1 MRRLTMNP
9 YGPPTNVPHGFG
21 YPRPPFAPSMMSF
34 GPPRMQVPPRIP
46 HFEVP
51 LETPAEDQESM
62 EEAVPSEASSSVNQ
76 MRVYPTRLQT
86 FDQYVCEQEFPRCEA
101 DDALGNALLTRNQQ
115 ITPTTNEQTAITNLM
130 SRIKNALEQIAAIDA
145 VPSVKIDEYRE
156 VGSYKKGT
164 MLSKHNVAD
173 LVVMFRTLPA
183 PETVKQLGMKIVEL
197 LKAGGQPNEV
207 FGVVPRDFGCEIADT
222 HAVLRILVAISVD
235 QIEKLNPD
243 LHLSA
248 DVIQKNLSA
257 LRHAYWFDEHAGQPA
272 IKILVRL
279 IKDIKSRTSGFAA
292 LDVWTIELLCHYCI
306 TCTSDRQQLP
316 LVHAF
321 RRFFQM
327 ISSGF
332 LLHTSVAVADP
343 CDQMRRIN
351 HGFDP
356 IEADTICRTAQ
367 FITRLLIHEKYDRL
381 MATNKNMVKDVALE
395 NETDPTL
402 NIAPLKAAYNRDL
415 IVNHPPSDRFYSRIQ
430 I

>member
-1 MRRLTMNP
+1 MHRSPMNP
-9 YGPPTNVPHGFG
+9 YGPPTHGFG
-21 YPRPPFAPSMMSF
+21 YPRPPFAHPMMSF
-34 GPPRMQVPPRIP
+34 GPPRMQMPPRIP

-51 LETPAEDQESM
+51 LETPADDQEPM
-62 EEAVPSEASSSVNQ
+62 EETASSEASSSANQ

-130 SRIKNALEQIAAIDA
+130 SRIKTALEQITAIDA

-156 VGSYKKGT
+156 VGSYKKRDD
-164 MLSKHNVAD
+164 A
-173 LVVMFRTLPA
+173 
-183 PETVKQLGMKIVEL
+183 VE
-197 LKAGGQPNEV
+197 AQ
-207 FGVVPRDFGCEIADT
+207 RCRFGCHVPDVT
-222 HAVLRILVAISVD
+222 CTRNCQAVGNENRRTSEGRWTTERSFRRCSSRLWMRNCGHSRRFANSCCHFRRSNR
-235 QIEKLNPD
+235 ETE
-243 LHLSA
+243 SR
-248 DVIQKNLSA
+248 SSFA

-306 TCTSDRQQLP
+306 TCTPDRQQLP

-356 IEADTICRTAQ
+356 MEADTICRTSQ

-381 MATNKNMVKDVALE
+381 MATNKSVVKDVALE
-395 NETDPTL
+395 GETDPTL